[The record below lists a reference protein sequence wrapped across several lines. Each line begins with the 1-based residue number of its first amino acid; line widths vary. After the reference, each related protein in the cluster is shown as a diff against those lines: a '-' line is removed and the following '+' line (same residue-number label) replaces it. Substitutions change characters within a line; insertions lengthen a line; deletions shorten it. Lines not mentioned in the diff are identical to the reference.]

1 MAKVLKL
8 NFVNADKKRSTIVIK
23 NPKEGLQEVA
33 VRAAMDK
40 IVAAKVFTKDGLAKY
55 AGVAGA
61 NYYTT
66 NSEDVFK
73 DATK

>member
-8 NFVNADKKRSTIVIK
+8 NFVNAENKRSTITIK
-23 NPKEGLQEVA
+23 NPVEGLPEA
-33 VRAAMDK
+33 TVRAAMDK
-40 IVAAKVFTKDGLAKY
+40 IVAAKVFTKDGAAKY
-55 AGVAGA
+55 AGVVGA

-73 DATK
+73 DAK